1 MCEGKTRGR
10 LISSEVLFTAVGIV
24 VAYWFDFGM
33 SFVGGPIAW
42 RLPIAMQIVFAIFV
56 IVLVFGLPE
65 SPRWLMNHGQEQE
78 AMEVLCAVYDREP
91 DDEFIVNE
99 RRGILSAIELEDA
112 VNKQSIWKI
121 FRNDEVKTGQRV
133 LLAWG
138 IQLMN
143 QVGGINLV
151 VYFVPSKSHPFTHH
165 QIPIPASSK
174 PFSKRT
180 SDYLVNCPRS
190 SAAASKSCPCLAP
203 YSQPSSSTAWAAAK
217 Q

>member
-42 RLPIAMQIVFAIFV
+42 RLPIAMQIVFALFV

-78 AMEVLCAVYDREP
+78 AMDVLCAVYDRQPE
-91 DDEFIVNE
+91 DEYIVTE
-99 RRGILSAIELEDA
+99 RRAILSAIEVETS
-112 VNKQSIWKI
+112 VNKQSFWKI
-121 FRNDEVKTGQRV
+121 FRNDELKTGQRV

-138 IQLMN
+138 MQLMN

-151 VYFVPSKSHPFTHH
+151 VYFVPSKLVYSLHVD
-165 QIPIPASSK
+165 QVSYMPILSCFEEQRRYEQPA
-174 PFSKRT
+174 FSNPRRMHSNHVHARLPPT
-180 SDYLVNCPRS
+180 SFY
-190 SAAASKSCPCLAP
+190 A
-203 YSQPSSSTAWAAAK
+203 
-217 Q
+217 

>member
-1 MCEGKTRGR
+1 VIAVVLGGHVLMNIPSTEMCEGKTRGR

-42 RLPIAMQIVFAIFV
+42 RLPIAMQMIFAIFV

-78 AMEVLCAVYDREP
+78 AMDVLSAVYDRET

-99 RRGILSAIELEDA
+99 RKGIMSAIELEDA
-112 VNKQSIWKI
+112 VSKQSFWKI

-151 VYFVPSKSHPFTHH
+151 VYFVPSTHE
-165 QIPIPASSK
+165 A
-174 PFSKRT
+174 
-180 SDYLVNCPRS
+180 Y
-190 SAAASKSCPCLAP
+190 AP
-203 YSQPSSSTAWAAAK
+203 
-217 Q
+217 

>member
-65 SPRWLMNHGQEQE
+65 SPRWLMNHGKEQE
-78 AMEVLCAVYDREP
+78 AIDVLCAVYDREP

-99 RRGILSAIELEDA
+99 RRGILSAIELEDS
-112 VNKQSIWKI
+112 VSKQSFWKI

-151 VYFVPSKSHPFTHH
+151 VYFVPSMYLTH
-165 QIPIPASSK
+165 IPRDLANEFQLCSNVTLACRAN
-174 PFSKRT
+174 F
-180 SDYLVNCPRS
+180 PRS
-190 SAAASKSCPCLAP
+190 WADASRSCSCSARYCRHSN
-203 YSQPSSSTAWAAAK
+203 
-217 Q
+217 